1 MDKKNLYIF
10 GGDYVYSSF
19 KIKKNSKVIFL
30 DSHQKIF
37 ENQYSVLSTF
47 KENQDSLRD
56 KWILFQDK
64 VFQKIKPMMNNDQDY
79 RYLLSNI
86 FFEASPNKT
95 KSIYQFFKIL
105 IIKEFIKKEKIQ
117 NIFLVNTSNEINLF
131 FNDNAKNLSL
141 LVKIINLKKKK
152 LNIFKKAKQ
161 IANQKSISSI
171 ISSIIN

>member
-1 MDKKNLYIF
+1 MDTKNLYIF
-10 GGDYVYSSF
+10 GGDYDYSSF
-19 KIKKNSKVIFL
+19 KFKKNSKVIFF
-30 DSHQKIF
+30 DSHQNIF

-47 KENQDSLRD
+47 KENQDLLRD

-105 IIKEFIKKEKIQ
+105 IIKEFIKNPELCIEYGKKVRKIAERQ
-117 NIFLVNTSNEINLF
+117 LNIQTC
-131 FNDNAKNLSL
+131 A
-141 LVKIINLKKKK
+141 K
-152 LNIFKKAKQ
+152 LNLEAY
-161 IANQKSISSI
+161 KSI
-171 ISSIIN
+171 